1 MNHILDNSLHEDVEE
16 ITALPGSPKKKLI
29 QIPFEDLSIL
39 SKSISLINNNMEYY
53 DNFVLIK
60 SDVDQSPELL
70 EITILHLYSFQTY
83 LFRIEKIRSQIL
95 YNNNVF
101 SFHANE
107 GQFKNIVYIISYF
120 DDSSPNNIGLI
131 MRMQNA
137 GQCPHYK
144 TATLHLHD

>member
-1 MNHILDNSLHEDVEE
+1 
-16 ITALPGSPKKKLI
+16 
-29 QIPFEDLSIL
+29 
-39 SKSISLINNNMEYY
+39 MEYY

-120 DDSSPNNIGLI
+120 DDSSPSNIGLI
-131 MRMQNA
+131 MRMQNE